1 MVEDDCLN
9 YTCPYVIDNALPNDV
24 YQLKT
29 MAGKKL
35 KQKQNGRNLKKFLEC
50 QKIKQT
56 KVMVMKWKLRT
67 ASNRIEK

>member
-50 QKIKQT
+50 QKNEADKSDCDEVETQNGKQQD
-56 KVMVMKWKLRT
+56 
-67 ASNRIEK
+67 